1 MRIVEPY
8 AKMVSAYSNGKAI
21 ITQIAT
27 AARTSHKSESDG
39 YEADL
44 ELVRKLIGWG
54 HLSCLEHAILSADIR
69 TDRGVTHELV
79 RHRLASYVQESTR
92 YVDYENG
99 IEVIRPRNIHV
110 RSKAY
115 QKWVSACEWA
125 EESYFDIRQTGTPPE
140 IARAVLP
147 TCLKADI
154 FMTANLREWR
164 TVFALRCDK
173 AAHPDIRWIC
183 GRLLEQFRDFV
194 PVVFDD
200 LEPNGI

>member
-1 MRIVEPY
+1 MRIVKPY
-8 AKMVSAYSNGKAI
+8 AKMVSTHPDGRAI

-27 AARTSHKSESDG
+27 AARTSHKSENSG

-54 HLSCLEHAILSADIR
+54 HLSCLEHAVLSADIR

-92 YVDYENG
+92 YVDYTDG
-99 IEVIRPRNIHV
+99 IEIVLPREMKPL
-110 RSKAY
+110 SAAY
-115 QKWVSACEWA
+115 QECFLTCIEA
-125 EESYFDIRQTGTPPE
+125 ERAYIHLRKTGTPPE

-164 TVFALRCDK
+164 TIFALRCDK
-173 AAHPDIRWIC
+173 AAHLDIRWIC
-183 GRLLEQFRDFV
+183 CQLLEQFREYV

-200 LEPNGI
+200 LEADT